1 MQPALDRPD
10 RDGVGHQQS
19 LGAGLDRE
27 QAGKA
32 DTHGHGKA
40 NVMPMAAFRQF
51 EINSIASLSN

>member
-10 RDGVGHQQS
+10 RDGVGYQQS

-51 EINSIASLSN
+51 EINSIG